1 MLNKF
6 NFRKAAPV
14 WMVGFLYI
22 LPLIIANTQYYDDI
36 GRSVY
41 GYFSWGIDGRPL
53 SDLFF
58 MILNIGA
65 PATDIAPYPQ
75 IISIFLLST
84 LCYVMHQ
91 NFNPEYKYG
100 WLLFTPIFLNP
111 FLVQNLA
118 FRFDSFTM
126 TLSIIAAAIP
136 LLTFKT
142 GGFKSLLC
150 SAFFVLC
157 SLCFYQA
164 SLSIFISMM
173 MMYVIYEVKNNVNT
187 DVILSRSSIASLGML
202 IGYLIYSKVIVPI
215 FVTSDYA
222 NGYNKTIGSLD
233 ELQSNINYAHEVL
246 HSLITGTAGYLF
258 NTLFLLSFLGA
269 ISLTFK
275 VIKHQSRASEKITK
289 ISMIFMSIVVI
300 ALCIPGPGLALKA
313 MPIGPR
319 VFVGFGMACSVL
331 LVFISFLPFKKDV
344 ITNSVA
350 LFLLIFSFSFMST
363 FTNASTS
370 QNKLTARIMGELI
383 EDIDKIGYA
392 QVKTITIDGKPP
404 YTPQAER
411 AVSKF
416 PLLKQMIPNYFDG
429 FLAWGIVNMT
439 AIYAGKDQPA
449 QDRQKR
455 LIAEICQ
462 MKMVHNSA
470 LYRTYINN
478 NGDFVASFNKPE
490 CN

>member
-1 MLNKF
+1 MLNNF
-6 NFRKAAPV
+6 DFRKAAPV
-14 WMVGFLYI
+14 WIVGFLYI
-22 LPLIIANTQYYDDI
+22 LPIIIANSQYYDDI
-36 GRSVY
+36 GRAVY
-41 GYFSWGIDGRPL
+41 GYFSWGMDGRPL

-58 MILNIGA
+58 MALNIGA

-84 LCYVMHQ
+84 LSYIMHLH
-91 NFNPEYKYG
+91 FNPEQRYG
-100 WLLFTPIFLNP
+100 WLLFTPVFLNP

-136 LLTFKT
+136 LLTLRS
-142 GGFKSLLC
+142 GGYKSLLC

-164 SLSIFISMM
+164 SLSIFVAMVCLYI
-173 MMYVIYEVKNNVNT
+173 VYEVKNNEKAK
-187 DVILSRSSIASLGML
+187 VIILKSGIAAAGML
-202 IGYLIYSKVIVPI
+202 VGYLIYSKVVVPI

-222 NGYNKTIGSLD
+222 TSYNKTIGSFSD
-233 ELQSNINYAHEVL
+233 LQTNISYACEVL
-246 HSLITGTAGYLF
+246 NSLITGPAWNIFSILF
-258 NTLFLLSFLGA
+258 TLSFIGMTALIFSILKCKSAAFDKSIKIA
-269 ISLTFK
+269 IVL
-275 VIKHQSRASEKITK
+275 
-289 ISMIFMSIVVI
+289 ISILVV
-300 ALCIPGPGLALKA
+300 ALCIPGPGLALKG

-319 VFVGFGMACSVL
+319 VFVSFGMACSL
-331 LVFISFLPFKKDV
+331 LLTFVSFLPFKNNI
-344 ITNSVA
+344 ITNA
-350 LFLLIFSFSFMST
+350 LAVVLIVFSFSFMAT

-370 QNKLTARIMGELI
+370 QNKLTERVMGGLI
-383 EDIDKIGYA
+383 TDIDKIGYA
-392 QVKTITIDGKPP
+392 QVTTLTIDGKPP

-449 QDRQKR
+449 QDRQTK
-455 LIAEICQ
+455 LITEICQ
-462 MKMVHNSA
+462 MNLVHDA
-470 LYRTYINN
+470 YFYRTYINKD
-478 NGDFVASFNKPE
+478 GDMIATFNRPQ
-490 CN
+490 CD